1 MSKPIFYY
9 HPFSGP
15 CRTVS
20 TVAKILN
27 VDMEMKK
34 LDLLT
39 KEHLNPEF
47 LKVNPF
53 HKVPTFVDSDGFV
66 VDESRVI
73 AMYLVESRK
82 PDSFL
87 YPKNDLKKR
96 IQIDRWLHYDINL
109 STTISA
115 PMYCVFRGHQVQDY
129 QVEQGKETL
138 KTLDGVMQSFEGK
151 FLTGAD
157 QFTLADIAMYF
168 SLNTMEVYPKYF
180 KFDDYPNL
188 KSWYHRVA
196 EALKQYDTEGTIPKA
211 IETMKQFIQQ
221 RAAEAEKH

>member
-115 PMYCVFRGHQVQDY
+115 PMVSNFFFQTVTINRIYF
-129 QVEQGKETL
+129 
-138 KTLDGVMQSFEGK
+138 
-151 FLTGAD
+151 
-157 QFTLADIAMYF
+157 FTLTVLCIPR
-168 SLNTMEVYPKYF
+168 SSSSGL
-180 KFDDYPNL
+180 
-188 KSWYHRVA
+188 SS
-196 EALKQYDTEGTIPKA
+196 GTSKRNP
-211 IETMKQFIQQ
+211 
-221 RAAEAEKH
+221 